1 MLNYNS
7 SFLLDITKIIL
18 NISKKLYCASL
29 KLNIVSFPRTLP
41 PGLYCI
47 EPSEG
52 LIVSPDPQL
61 HFTSQFMQNTRF
73 FSFLANTLLDV
84 MCIFN

>member
-1 MLNYNS
+1 MLNYNN
-7 SFLLDITKIIL
+7 SFLLDITKIL

-61 HFTSQFMQNTRF
+61 HFISQFMQ
-73 FSFLANTLLDV
+73 NTLLDV